1 MTALAACAA
10 TAAAALALLLPGASD
25 GEDAARRAAAL
36 TETSRV
42 LATAVDTELE
52 HRAQI
57 LAALAASPALDQ
69 PGADL
74 RALYGH
80 ALAAAGVLEAPV
92 LLADLSLAQ
101 LVNTTLPF
109 GTILPALEDAAPALR
124 ALESGGTAVMRSMG
138 GAEGPARLVVA
149 VPVKRAQRRI
159 AVLITEIQPE
169 VIGAVLDGA
178 LPAGMAAAV
187 VEPDGTLVAAAT
199 QMPFPATATA
209 TATAIPA
216 PAGAEGGPAFAQ
228 AARPLRLAPDWRLVV
243 VRPPMPATGWRV
255 PPSRLAIA
263 ALSGLAALLM
273 AAWALRGRPGGAAPQ
288 AAERETEALRAL
300 SELRVLH
307 NTIPVGLALLGRD
320 LLFVSVNARMAALS
334 GLPPAEHIG
343 RSPAEILPASLCE
356 PLEDAHREVLR
367 TGKPVLDVPMTAEA
381 PGAVRNLRHFR
392 ASFHPIEDASGRI
405 EGVGLALQDVTAR
418 LRAEA
423 GRDLLV
429 RELNHRVKNTL
440 TAVLAI
446 IDITLRRTGGD
457 PDQMKTALRARLQAM
472 ARGHD
477 LLTAHDWEPTD
488 LAEVAQAA
496 LGPWLSESPPRLLL
510 EGAPGVLLRPSQ
522 AQAIVLALHELATNA
537 TKYGAFSREE
547 GRVRLHWQTDSEGW
561 TQLLWAESGGPPVSA
576 PPADRRGF
584 GSRLLQRALAPDLGA
599 GTEVALDFVPEG
611 LQARVRFRGA
621 GGVPVASAAPLLE
634 AAPAREESRQ
644 PAPDI
649 LA

>member
-1 MTALAACAA
+1 MALLAACAA
-10 TAAAALALLLPGASD
+10 AAAAVLALLLPGSPD
-25 GEDAARRAAAL
+25 GQDAERRAAAL
-36 TETSRV
+36 TETSRI
-42 LATAVDTELE
+42 LAAAVDTELE

-57 LAALAASPALDQ
+57 LAALAASPVLDR
-69 PGADL
+69 PDADL

-92 LLADLSLAQ
+92 MLADLSLAQ
-101 LVNTTLPF
+101 LINTRLPF

-124 ALESGGTAVMRSMG
+124 ALESGGTAVMRSTI
-138 GAEGPARLVVA
+138 GPEQRIRLAVA

-159 AVLITEIQPE
+159 AVLITELQPE
-169 VIGAVLDGA
+169 VIAAVLDNV
-178 LPAGMAAAV
+178 LPPGMAAAV
-187 VEPDGTLVAAAT
+187 VEPDGTLVATAT
-199 QMPFPATATA
+199 QMAFPAEA
-209 TATAIPA
+209 
-216 PAGAEGGPAFAQ
+216 AGAPGAGPAEGRAFAR
-228 AARPLRLAPDWRLVV
+228 AAWPLRMAPDWRLVA
-243 VRPPMPATGWRV
+243 VRPPAAVKSGAV
-255 PPSRLAIA
+255 PPSRLAIG
-263 ALSGLAALLM
+263 GLAALAAALM
-273 AAWALRGRPGGAAPQ
+273 AIWALRQPPGDAA
-288 AAERETEALRAL
+288 ALRAL
-300 SELRVLH
+300 ADLRVLH
-307 NTIPVGLALLGRD
+307 DTVPVGLALLDSDFR
-320 LLFVSVNARMAALS
+320 FVSVNARLAALA
-334 GLPPAEHIG
+334 GLPPADHIG
-343 RSPAEILPASLCE
+343 RPPSEVFPAALRE
-356 PLEDAHREVLR
+356 PLEDAHREVFR

-381 PGAVRNLRHFR
+381 PGAVRNLRQFR

-405 EGVGLALQDVTAR
+405 EGVGVVLQDVTAR

-446 IDITLRRTGGD
+446 IDITLRRVGGE
-457 PDQMKTALRARLQAM
+457 PEQMKAALRARLQAM

-496 LGPWLSESPPRLLL
+496 LDPWLNETPPRLLL
-510 EGAPGVLLRPSQ
+510 EGAEGVLLRPSQ

-537 TKYGAFSREE
+537 TKYGAFSAEE
-547 GRVRLHWQTDSEGW
+547 GQVRLRWRTDAEGW
-561 TQLLWAESGGPPVSA
+561 THLHWAESGGPPVTA

-599 GTEVALDFVPEG
+599 GTEVAMEFAPEG

-621 GGVPVASAAPLLE
+621 GAGPADAAVPLLE
-634 AAPAREESRQ
+634 AQAASSEPVSRQ
-644 PAPDI
+644 PAPDL

>member
-1 MTALAACAA
+1 MVAALAACCAA
-10 TAAAALALLLPGASD
+10 AAAALALLLPANSEGQ
-25 GEDAARRAAAL
+25 DAARRAAAL

-57 LAALAASPALDQ
+57 LAALAASPVLDR
-69 PGADL
+69 PDADL

-92 LLADLSLAQ
+92 MLADLSLAQ
-101 LVNTTLPF
+101 LINTTLPF
-109 GTILPALEDAAPALR
+109 GAILPALEDAAPALR
-124 ALESGGTAVMRSMG
+124 ALESGGTAVMRSS
-138 GAEGPARLVVA
+138 GAGDGPPRLVIA

-159 AVLITEIQPE
+159 AVLITEMQPE

-178 LPAGMAAAV
+178 LPAGMTAAV
-187 VEPDGTLVAAAT
+187 VEPDGTLVATAT
-199 QMPFPATATA
+199 QIAFPAEAA
-209 TATAIPA
+209 VPA
-216 PAGAEGGPAFAQ
+216 SGPSGEGQAFAR
-228 AARPLRLAPDWRLVV
+228 AVRPLRLAPDWRLVV
-243 VRPPMPATGWRV
+243 ARPPAVEKSGGV
-255 PPSRLAIA
+255 PPSRLAMGGLA
-263 ALSGLAALLM
+263 ALAALLM
-273 AAWALRGRPGGAAPQ
+273 AARALRPSPEEAAAQ
-288 AAERETEALRAL
+288 DAQGEAEALRAL
-300 SELRVLH
+300 AELRVLH
-307 NTIPVGLALLGRD
+307 NTIPVGLALLDRD
-320 LLFVSVNARMAALS
+320 FRFVSVNARLAALS

-343 RSPAEILPASLCE
+343 RGASEILPASLCE

-381 PGAVRNLRHFR
+381 PGAVRNLRQFR

-405 EGVGLALQDVTAR
+405 EGVGVALQDVTAR

-446 IDITLRRTGGD
+446 TDITLRRTGGD
-457 PDQMKTALRARLQAM
+457 PAQMQAALRARLQAM

-488 LAEVAQAA
+488 LAEVAGAA
-496 LGPWLSESPPRLLL
+496 LGPWLNETPPRLLL
-510 EGAPGVLLRPSQ
+510 EGPPGVLLRPSQ

-537 TKYGAFSREE
+537 TKYGALSTEA
-547 GRVRLHWQTDSEGW
+547 GRVRVQWRTDAEGW
-561 TQLLWAESGGPPVSA
+561 THLHWTESDGPPVTP

-599 GTEVALDFVPEG
+599 GTEVALDFAREG

-621 GGVPVASAAPLLE
+621 GGAPTAVPLLE
-634 AAPAREESRQ
+634 AEVEPSRAEAHQ
-644 PAPDI
+644 PAPDL